1 MEDRTHNGV
10 SFRILNVI
18 DEYTRECLAVKV
30 ARRLTHKDVLEVLM
44 DLFIQRGVPVHIRS
58 DNGSEF
64 TAKKVRLFLSR
75 LSVKPLFI
83 ELGSPWENG
92 YIESFNGKMRDELLA
107 REIFYSLKEAQV
119 MIEMWTK
126 HYNTVRPHS
135 SLGYRPPVPA
145 TFILRPSQISRVGLT

>member
-1 MEDRTHNGV
+1 MLGCESSQAIDPQGCADGSVHSTRCACPY
-10 SFRILNVI
+10 SFGQWLR
-18 DEYTRECLAVKV
+18 
-30 ARRLTHKDVLEVLM
+30 
-44 DLFIQRGVPVHIRS
+44 VHCQ
-58 DNGSEF
+58 
-64 TAKKVRLFLSR
+64 AVRLFLSR